1 MDNGDDAR
9 ADDNDNV
16 DDDDNYGD
24 DDDDDDDDVN
34 DDEDDDDDDDA
45 LARLGVRDDACTHD
59 YHEYETTNAPRPHRG
74 RQVELIVRTNI
85 AKRRPHTSIQQP
97 IPSRVHDRIRTWP
110 PR

>member
-24 DDDDDDDDVN
+24 DDDDDDD
-34 DDEDDDDDDDA
+34 A
-45 LARLGVRDDACTHD
+45 LARVGVRDEACTHD

-97 IPSRVHDRIRTWP
+97 IP
-110 PR
+110 